1 MRRAVLSGLRLS
13 AGLLLWFAASHA
25 ASAGT
30 VDFTVALT
38 GEQVVPQVTTYGIGA
53 IDLTYDYDTR
63 VLRWLLA
70 FSGLTSRVLFAQIH
84 GPAERGQVAPAEIWL
99 SDKAMIRPVPGVVS
113 GEATLSLEQ
122 AQQFLA
128 GQLYVEVH
136 TAVNREGE
144 LRGQIVPPRQ

>member
-1 MRRAVLSGLRLS
+1 MRRAVLWGLRWS
-13 AGLLLWFAASHA
+13 AGLLLWIAAA
-25 ASAGT
+25 GVASAGT

-38 GEQVVPQVTTYGIGA
+38 GEQVVPPITTYGIGA
-53 IDLTYDYDTR
+53 IDLTYDYETR

-70 FSGLTSRVLFAQIH
+70 FSGLTSRVLVAQIH
-84 GPAERGQVAPAEIWL
+84 GPAAPGEVAPAEIWL
-99 SDKAMIRPVPGVVS
+99 SDKSMTRPVTGVVS
-113 GEATLSLEQ
+113 GEATLSPEQ

-136 TAVNREGE
+136 TAVNRNGE

>member
-1 MRRAVLSGLRLS
+1 MRRAVLSGLGWT
-13 AGLLLWFAASHA
+13 AGLLLWIAATNA

-38 GEQVVPQVTTYGIGA
+38 GEQVVPPVTTYGIGA
-53 IDLTYDYDTR
+53 IDLTYDYDSR

-70 FSGLTSRVLFAQIH
+70 FSGLTSRVLVAQIH
-84 GPAERGQVAPAEIWL
+84 GPAGPGKVAPAEIWL
-99 SDKAMIRPVPGVVS
+99 SDKTMTRPVTGVVS
-113 GEATLSLEQ
+113 GEAQLSLDQ

-136 TAVNREGE
+136 TAVNRAGE